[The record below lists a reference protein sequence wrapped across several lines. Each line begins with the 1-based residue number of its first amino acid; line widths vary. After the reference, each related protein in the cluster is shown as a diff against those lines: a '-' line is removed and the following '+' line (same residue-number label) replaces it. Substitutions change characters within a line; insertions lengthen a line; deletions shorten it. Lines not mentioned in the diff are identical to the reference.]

1 MKRLKMAVVILA
13 AFICLFGISGT
24 AYAKDKGE
32 THSETRQDNK
42 QQTDKGQQ
50 DQKRRPKDG
59 KPQKTDEQKTDSQK
73 IDGQKIDGQK
83 IDGQNTD
90 SQKADEQKTQ
100 EPQADNKQT
109 DGQKS
114 RKSDD
119 KQVRKP
125 QSKTAARAGAA
136 KLRGAQNKKKPV
148 TGKPVSVQKK
158 KKASKP
164 KTPKNQIISLKSEIS
179 VRRGVA
185 TLRGCLILKSAK
197 RVNARMQ
204 LQLYK
209 SGKWIT
215 VKSWNTKSGPRRTLL
230 LKQSAVLK
238 KGYKYRLCMTYTIEN
253 GKTIKVSRVV
263 KY

>member
-32 THSETRQDNK
+32 THSETRRDNK
-42 QQTDKGQQ
+42 QQA
-50 DQKRRPKDG
+50 
-59 KPQKTDEQKTDSQK
+59 
-73 IDGQKIDGQK
+73 DGQKIDGQK

-90 SQKADEQKTQ
+90 GQKSDEQKTQ

-125 QSKTAARAGAA
+125 QSKTPARAGAA
-136 KLRGAQNKKKPV
+136 KLRGAQTKKKPV
-148 TGKPVSVQKK
+148 TGRPVSVQKK

-209 SGKWIT
+209 KGKWIT
-215 VKSWNTKSGPRRTLL
+215 VKSWNTRSGTRRTLM